1 MFLHSQCAPE
11 CKSLAWL
18 TCSDVWL
25 VQVSSSGVRLSL
37 FSRMNYRLE
46 YSAKALPPQSR
57 PKSNA
62 TLTSEHIFSASW
74 EMWNPG
80 PPTGEISNNIMIL
93 EQFSVRQPPSEGD
106 IFMMKWS
113 GFLPAPLVSN
123 CLMRNNTTCC
133 WVSSGLDTKNKL
145 AALNMRGTIGS
156 QSAELSRPPL
166 FNHNLL
172 GLIVRNTRT
181 NSPGLSSRWWFN
193 SKTFRPFISFRNGS
207 LPPGGSSG
215 EFLFLHQPPFTWV
228 PARLGHSRQYWQ
240 CDDFLLYFKYLFSYL
255 YFYRYFRTWSYWF
268 TFTTTKLI
276 PKLDYDQNKNI
287 NK

>member
-1 MFLHSQCAPE
+1 
-11 CKSLAWL
+11 
-18 TCSDVWL
+18 
-25 VQVSSSGVRLSL
+25 
-37 FSRMNYRLE
+37 
-46 YSAKALPPQSR
+46 
-57 PKSNA
+57 
-62 TLTSEHIFSASW
+62 
-74 EMWNPG
+74 MWNPG

-255 YFYRYFRTWSYWF
+255 YFYGYFRTMIVLVYF
-268 TFTTTKLI
+268 
-276 PKLDYDQNKNI
+276 YNH
-287 NK
+287 